1 MGFDDH
7 SLHNVPLVPENY
19 MTKPKE
25 ELKEDSG
32 ASKLSDQEIL
42 ESTEAI
48 YFAENVD
55 TAMYELKVSIIQ
67 DLIKGSPEFPTICDL
82 FILETC

>member
-67 DLIKGSPEFPTICDL
+67 DLIPGSPEFPTICDL

>member
-55 TAMYELKVSIIQ
+55 TAMYELKVSINQFQ
-67 DLIKGSPEFPTICDL
+67 DLQNFLQYVSSF
-82 FILETC
+82 F